1 MPLVLFN
8 PMIKVELKN
17 STQCFFLPKLIGIF
31 MDAKNF
37 AVLII
42 IKNLQ
47 AVRADLVLFK
57 LIIGYQGNMG

>member
-1 MPLVLFN
+1 M
-8 PMIKVELKN
+8 
-17 STQCFFLPKLIGIF
+17 FFSSKINWNF
-31 MDAKNF
+31 SDAKNF

-57 LIIGYQGNMG
+57 LIIVYHVNMG